1 MLVGT
6 VRVEVGD
13 GSVTPP
19 PYPLTFTPRGP
30 YSPVM
35 RVLGALL
42 LLIGLALGFSP
53 GTASASPC
61 PSHAH
66 HVGVVHA
73 GDQGT
78 GVVAAPAVSAEVVA
92 SVAPGLSL
100 EAAPDPVT
108 GHVVPEGQACCHA
121 APTLIQGVEVDP
133 VPFARASVARLMPR
147 DVRGGGRRSS
157 DIFRPPAAA

>member
-1 MLVGT
+1 
-6 VRVEVGD
+6 
-13 GSVTPP
+13 
-19 PYPLTFTPRGP
+19 
-30 YSPVM
+30 M

-42 LLIGLALGFSP
+42 LLIGLVLGFSP
-53 GTASASPC
+53 GTANASPC

-66 HVGVVHA
+66 HSVSVGHVDRGA
-73 GDQGT
+73 GK
-78 GVVAAPAVSAEVVA
+78 VAAPAVSAEVVA

-100 EAAPDPVT
+100 EATPDPVT

-133 VPFARASVARLMPR
+133 VPFARASVAHLMPR

-157 DIFRPPAAA
+157 DIFRPPSIA